1 MHIIIDRIEDGKI
14 AVARGLEG
22 GEMFIPV
29 NLFPFP
35 VHEGM
40 HLEVTFHKEPKEEET
55 TRESIE
61 NIQRDLRKKSD
72 NR

>member
-14 AVARGLEG
+14 VVARGLEG

-40 HLEVTFHKEPKEEET
+40 HLEVTFHKNPKEEENI
-55 TRESIE
+55 RVSIE
-61 NIQRDLRKKSD
+61 NLQKDLKREE
-72 NR
+72 NQ